1 MDDGQE
7 RWPAGVRPLD
17 HTADVGL
24 VVEAPS
30 LAELF
35 RRAAAGLMVL
45 MGAGDPGAAGAGV
58 GAAEGAAE
66 GALEVEVAVAGP
78 DLEVLLVGWLRELLF
93 LCEVRGVAYAD
104 AEFDELGGTA
114 LRARVRGVPGR
125 PAPGRELKAV
135 TYHGAQVARRAPSH
149 EGDEGDEGDEGAGG
163 DTDRGWT
170 ATVICD
176 V

>member
-1 MDDGQE
+1 MDEAQE

-24 VVEAPS
+24 EVEAPS

-45 MGAGDPGAAGAGV
+45 MGADAPGGPGGPGGAE
-58 GAAEGAAE
+58 AAEAT
-66 GALEVEVAVAGP
+66 VAVAVVGP

-93 LCEVRGVAYAD
+93 LCEVRGVTYAG
-104 AEFDELGGTA
+104 AEFDALGDGA

-135 TYHGAQVARRAPSH
+135 TYHGVRVARRPGRG
-149 EGDEGDEGDEGAGG
+149 EGDGDGG
-163 DTDRGWT
+163 WM
-170 ATVICD
+170 ATVIFD

>member
-1 MDDGQE
+1 MDDAQE

-24 VVEAPS
+24 EVEAPS

-45 MGAGDPGAAGAGV
+45 MGAGDPVDPGDPGAAA
-58 GAAEGAAE
+58 AAEAATD
-66 GALEVEVAVAGP
+66 ATVEVAVAGP
-78 DLEVLLVGWLRELLF
+78 DLEMLLVGWLRELLF
-93 LCEVRGVAYAD
+93 LCEVRGIAYAG
-104 AEFDELGGTA
+104 AEFDELGGGG
-114 LRARVRGVPGR
+114 LRARMRGVPGR

-135 TYHGAQVARRAPSH
+135 TYHGARVTRRPGSG
-149 EGDEGDEGDEGAGG
+149 EGDGDGDGDGDGG
-163 DTDRGWT
+163 WA
-170 ATVICD
+170 ATVIFD

>member
-24 VVEAPS
+24 EVEAPS

-45 MGAGDPGAAGAGV
+45 MGAGDPEQGD
-58 GAAEGAAE
+58 AAEAE
-66 GALEVEVAVAGP
+66 AGVAVAVPAEVVEVVVEGP

-93 LCEVRGVAYAD
+93 LCEVRGVAYAG
-104 AEFDELGGTA
+104 AEFDELGDGL

-135 TYHGAQVARRAPSH
+135 TYHGARVAQRD
-149 EGDEGDEGDEGAGG
+149 GNDEGDDGAEGVPDGG
-163 DTDRGWT
+163 WI
-170 ATVICD
+170 AAVIFD